1 MNTNQLIETL
11 AQDVTQVPRH
21 AIGRRL
27 ALGIGLG
34 ALVTLLLVGLS
45 LGFNRDLDLAMLHY
59 SFWMKWGYTVSIGI
73 GAVVATAR
81 LARPD
86 AALPGWLWVM
96 ALPVIGLAVIG
107 FFEMRNV
114 PSSQWLAMW
123 LGVSWR
129 GCSAFVFLL
138 SLPIFAG
145 LLWSFKSLA
154 PTRLRAA
161 GATAGLSA
169 GAWSATLYCLHC
181 PEVSAVFVLTWY
193 SLGIALAALAGA
205 VLGPRLLRW

>member
-11 AQDVTQVPRH
+11 TQDVTQVPRH

-34 ALVTLLLVGLS
+34 AVVTLLLVGLS

-59 SFWMKWGYTVSIGI
+59 SFWMKWGYTVSLGI

-114 PSSQWLAMW
+114 PSSQWLEMW

-138 SLPIFAG
+138 SMPIFIG
-145 LLWSFKSLA
+145 LLWSFRSLA

>member
-138 SLPIFAG
+138 SMPIFIG
-145 LLWSFKSLA
+145 LLWSFRSLA

>member
-34 ALVTLLLVGLS
+34 AVVTLLLVGLW

-138 SLPIFAG
+138 SMPIFIG
-145 LLWSFKSLA
+145 LLWSFRSLA

>member
-73 GAVVATAR
+73 GAVLATAR

-138 SLPIFAG
+138 SMPIFAG
-145 LLWSFKSLA
+145 LLWSFRSLA